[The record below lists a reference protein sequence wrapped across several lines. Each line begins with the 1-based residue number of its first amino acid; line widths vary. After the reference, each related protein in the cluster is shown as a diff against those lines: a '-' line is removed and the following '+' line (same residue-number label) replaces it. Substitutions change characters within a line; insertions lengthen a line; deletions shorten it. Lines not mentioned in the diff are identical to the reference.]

1 MGPPADGLAR
11 LHAPLHRPK
20 LRAQGLQLLPVRPK
34 LLGLRPKHLRAHA
47 RVRAVPG
54 QPCRLRCVLCDRARE
69 LRGERLGDAPRHH
82 RRQALLQHLRSPSAP
97 CQRATVGR
105 MEHIHHPLRRATVGV
120 GLTHLVDVVAH
131 ERLHARLEHD
141 VHLSAGRP
149 QRPAQQG
156 PQQGAQQG
164 D

>member
-1 MGPPADGLAR
+1 MRPPADGLAR
-11 LHAPLHRPK
+11 LHAPLYRPK
-20 LRAQGLQLLPVRPK
+20 LRAQGLQLLPMRPK
-34 LLGLRPKHLRAHA
+34 LLHAHA
-47 RVRAVPG
+47 RVRSGTRVRAVPG

-69 LRGERLGDAPRHH
+69 LRGERLRDAPRHH
-82 RRQALLQHLRSPSAP
+82 RRHALLQHLRSPSPP
-97 CQRATVGR
+97 CQGATVGR
-105 MEHIHHPLRRATVGV
+105 MEHVHHPLRRATVGV

-131 ERLHARLEHD
+131 ERLLARLEHD